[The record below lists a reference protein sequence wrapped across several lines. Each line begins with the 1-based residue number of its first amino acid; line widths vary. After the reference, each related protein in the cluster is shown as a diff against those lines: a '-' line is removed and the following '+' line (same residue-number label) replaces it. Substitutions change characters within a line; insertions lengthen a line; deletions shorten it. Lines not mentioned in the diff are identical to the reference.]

1 MRLYKGKIPTIV
13 QEILSDLIQAED
25 IEVENEEE
33 ARLDLEAVLTEFVR
47 RERQVMD
54 DARAQ
59 MEREGMPYSML
70 GKMRSRVAREM
81 AFPPQDETLPYIID
95 QLLTMLFHSQN
106 IAEVF
111 AEDSDLRKKMAP
123 IIRRHT
129 EVETELDREVR
140 SKIKNLSEGTANFEI
155 EYARVMEQMRRKK
168 GLT

>member
-1 MRLYKGKIPTIV
+1 MRLYKGKIPPIV
-13 QEILSDLIQAED
+13 DELLSALVKDGD
-25 IEVENEEE
+25 VEVENQDE

-54 DARAQ
+54 DAKAR
-59 MEREGMPYSML
+59 MEREGMSYSML

-81 AFPPQDETLPYIID
+81 AFPPQDEMLPYIID

-111 AEDSDLRKKMAP
+111 AEDAALRKKMAP
-123 IIRRHT
+123 IIKRHT
-129 EVETELDREVR
+129 ELESELDKEVR

-155 EYARVMEQMRRKK
+155 EYARVMEKMKQKK
-168 GLT
+168 GLS

>member
-1 MRLYKGKIPTIV
+1 MRLYKGKIPNIV
-13 QEILSDLIQAED
+13 DELLTELIKD
-25 IEVENEEE
+25 GDVEVENEEE

-54 DARAQ
+54 EARTR
-59 MEREGMPYSML
+59 MEREGMSYSML
-70 GKMRSRVAREM
+70 GKMRSRVARETD
-81 AFPPQDETLPYIID
+81 FPPQDEMLPYIID

-106 IAEVF
+106 VAEVF
-111 AEDSDLRKKMAP
+111 ADDSELRKKMAP

-129 EVETELDREVR
+129 EVETELDVEVR

-168 GLT
+168 GLS

>member
-13 QEILSDLIQAED
+13 HELMSDLLKDED

-54 DARAQ
+54 DARNR

-70 GKMRSRVAREM
+70 GKMRSRVAREVG
-81 AFPPQDETLPYIID
+81 FPPQDEMLPYIID

-111 AEDSDLRKKMAP
+111 AEDAQLRKKMAP

-129 EVETELDREVR
+129 EVESELDKEVR

-168 GLT
+168 GLS